1 MTSFTR
7 IDRTAL
13 EGLSARTTLPALS
26 LIAVRLAWAYVL
38 WTQRRKTRVHLSRLD
53 DHMLRDIGLSP
64 READIEMRKPFWR
77 P

>member
-7 IDRTAL
+7 SDRTAL

-26 LIAVRLAWAYVL
+26 LIAVQLAWAYVL
-38 WTQRRKTRVHLSRLD
+38 WAHRRKTRAQLTRLD

-64 READIEMRKPFWR
+64 READHEARKPFWR

>member
-7 IDRTAL
+7 TDRTAL
-13 EGLSARTTLPALS
+13 EGLSAHTTLPALS
-26 LIAVRLAWAYVL
+26 LIAVKLAWAYVL
-38 WTQRRKTRVHLSRLD
+38 WTQRRKTRAHLSRLD

-64 READIEMRKPFWR
+64 READMEARKPFWR

>member
-26 LIAVRLAWAYVL
+26 LIAARLAWAYVL
-38 WTQRRKTRVHLSRLD
+38 WTQRRKTRVRLSQLD
-53 DHMLRDIGLSP
+53 EHMLRDIGLTP
-64 READIEMRKPFWR
+64 READMEARKPFWR

>member
-7 IDRTAL
+7 TDRTAL
-13 EGLSARTTLPALS
+13 EGLSARTTLPVLS
-26 LIAVRLAWAYVL
+26 LIAVKLAWACVL
-38 WTQRRKTRVHLSRLD
+38 WTQRRKTRGHLSRLD

-64 READIEMRKPFWR
+64 READMEARKPFWR